1 MQSKPSCCCV
11 RWALLPTAWVVW
23 FKPGAWREQGCLFR
37 EKRADE
43 LGWGGMGAAWQ
54 HGAGAEEEA
63 QPESTN
69 GVRSARWD
77 GSETLQSAKGR
88 VSQRALFSGSYRVL
102 KEELF
107 SRLDLISLQKILIDL
122 SGGERGLPLAT
133 RWACLT
139 VCTLPLHK
147 QPSGNLCVWETWK
160 FGQIQGQ
167 AAIQVANSKPHFCLR
182 LTRRRRIGF
191 YFTYSPWISA

>member
-1 MQSKPSCCCV
+1 
-11 RWALLPTAWVVW
+11 
-23 FKPGAWREQGCLFR
+23 
-37 EKRADE
+37 
-43 LGWGGMGAAWQ
+43 MGAAWQ
-54 HGAGAEEEA
+54 HGAGAGEEA

-77 GSETLQSAKGR
+77 GSETLQAAKGR

-147 QPSGNLCVWETWK
+147 RPSGNLCVWETWK

-182 LTRRRRIGF
+182 LTRRHRIGVLF
-191 YFTYSPWISA
+191 YIQSMNQCIRFLAWVTVHKGKLRSFLCVKSLCSLSAPKYFARNSRGSSWCD